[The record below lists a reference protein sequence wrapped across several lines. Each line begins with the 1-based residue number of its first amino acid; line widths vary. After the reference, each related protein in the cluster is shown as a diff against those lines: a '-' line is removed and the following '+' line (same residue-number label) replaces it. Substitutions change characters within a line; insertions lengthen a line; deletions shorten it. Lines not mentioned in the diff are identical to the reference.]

1 MKLVTVKG
9 MIVSTIEVTTNTYNI
24 YKILKSANKVFGEI
38 KRKISF
44 IYQ

>member
-9 MIVSTIEVTTNTYNI
+9 MIVSTIEVTTNTYNT
-24 YKILKSANKVFGEI
+24 YNILKSANKVFGEI
-38 KRKISF
+38 KRKICF